1 MGRGVGGARWFGC
14 WKCAINYSKNCSL
27 GRIPRSQVA
36 ASRNMPQ
43 DRPTQSRDDP
53 TYNPG
58 TPNGKRW
65 KRWDVFGGSY
75 GVGGGGAGWWRKAL
89 ETLRRYRRQLWG
101 GGGGG
106 QGDLQTFGGQNRC
119 WKCAKNTV
127 NYSKNCSLGRIT
139 RSQVA
144 ASRNMPQD
152 RPTQS
157 QDGPT

>member
-1 MGRGVGGARWFGC
+1 MTESVGNAETF
-14 WKCAINYSKNCSL
+14 
-27 GRIPRSQVA
+27 
-36 ASRNMPQ
+36 M
-43 DRPTQSRDDP
+43 
-53 TYNPG
+53 
-58 TPNGKRW
+58 
-65 KRWDVFGGSY
+65 GGSHG
-75 GVGGGGAGWWRKAL
+75 GV
-89 ETLRRYRRQLWG
+89 
-101 GGGGG
+101 GG

>member
-1 MGRGVGGARWFGC
+1 MTESVGNAETFIC
-14 WKCAINYSKNCSL
+14 
-27 GRIPRSQVA
+27 
-36 ASRNMPQ
+36 
-43 DRPTQSRDDP
+43 
-53 TYNPG
+53 
-58 TPNGKRW
+58 
-65 KRWDVFGGSY
+65 GSH
-75 GVGGGGAGWWRKAL
+75 
-89 ETLRRYRRQLWG
+89 
-101 GGGGG
+101 GGG

-119 WKCAKNTV
+119 WKFAI